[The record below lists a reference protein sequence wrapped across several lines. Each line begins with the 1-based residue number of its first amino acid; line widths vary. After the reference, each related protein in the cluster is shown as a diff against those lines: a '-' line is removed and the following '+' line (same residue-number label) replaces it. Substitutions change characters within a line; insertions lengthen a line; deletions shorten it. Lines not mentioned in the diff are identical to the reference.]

1 MNAANPFGD
10 FANEMAV
17 GLLSTAMR
25 ETEAPILEMAA
36 ALGRIKRTLNLAQNC
51 ATSELQNDLAIC
63 IQNLQFHDRL
73 MQQLTTIRQLV
84 GSEQIAGTLA
94 SGFQSAESTVE
105 LF

>member
-1 MNAANPFGD
+1 MNAANPLGEL
-10 FANEMAV
+10 ANEMAV

-25 ETEAPILEMAA
+25 ETEAPIMEMAA
-36 ALGRIKRTLNLAQNC
+36 ALARIKKTLNLAQSP
-51 ATSELQNDLAIC
+51 ATSELHNDLAIC

-73 MQQLTTIRQLV
+73 IQQLTAIRQLV

-94 SGFQSAESTVE
+94 SGFMPAESSVE

>member
-1 MNAANPFGD
+1 MNAANPFAD
-10 FANEMAV
+10 LTNEMAV

-36 ALGRIKRTLNLAQNC
+36 ALGRIKKTLNLTQSG
-51 ATSELQNDLAIC
+51 ATSALHDDLAIC

-73 MQQLTTIRQLV
+73 IQQLTAIRQLV
-84 GSEQIAGTLA
+84 GSEQLAGTLA
-94 SGFQSAESTVE
+94 SGFMPTESSVE

>member
-1 MNAANPFGD
+1 
-10 FANEMAV
+10 MAV

-25 ETEAPILEMAA
+25 ETEAPIMEMAA
-36 ALGRIKRTLNLAQNC
+36 ALARIKKALNLRENGGAR
-51 ATSELQNDLAIC
+51 ELHDDLAIC

-73 MQQLTTIRQLV
+73 IQQLTAIRQLV

-94 SGFQSAESTVE
+94 SGFMPTESTVE